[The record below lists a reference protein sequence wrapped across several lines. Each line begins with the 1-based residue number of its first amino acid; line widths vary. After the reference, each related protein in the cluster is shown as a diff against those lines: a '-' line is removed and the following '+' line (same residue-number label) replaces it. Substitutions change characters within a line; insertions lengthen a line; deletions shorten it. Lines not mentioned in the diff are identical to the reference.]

1 MNELQDKVAII
12 TGAASGIGRAAA
24 LRYAEQGAKLILGDL
39 DAVNGAALAAELAV
53 RGNDA
58 LFVRADV
65 TRAEDCEALVAA
77 ALARHGRLDA
87 AFNNAGLSDGPLPPG
102 TLDYPL
108 VLWDRMIAVN
118 LTGVFHCLRAQLRA
132 MLDSGGGA
140 IVNTASIAG
149 QIAFPGVPGYV
160 AAKHGVVGLTKVIA
174 LEYGARGIRCNAIA
188 PGVID
193 TPMTEAV
200 LANAQAGA
208 MLTAMIPAGRA
219 GEADDVAGLAA
230 FLVSDRAR
238 YINGAVLPVDGGY
251 LAR

>member
-39 DAVNGAALAAELAV
+39 DEAGGAALASELAA

-65 TRAEDCEALVAA
+65 ARAEDCEALVAA
-77 ALARHGRLDA
+77 ALTRHGRLDA

-108 VLWDRMIAVN
+108 ALWDRMIAVN
-118 LTGVFHCLRAQLRA
+118 LTGVFHCLRAQVRA
-132 MLDSGGGA
+132 MLDGGGGA

-174 LEYGARGIRCNAIA
+174 LEYGTRGIRCNAIA

-193 TPMTEAV
+193 TPMTSAV
-200 LANAQAGA
+200 LGDAQAGA

-219 GEADDVAGLAA
+219 GAADDVAALAV
-230 FLVSDRAR
+230 FLASDRAR